1 MYDTSVREEVDN
13 WNRNLLIRSHEHTA
27 LSFNFDITIQ
37 IFDCVIVILLL
48 TSDFNICVVSDEGTN
63 NC

>member
-1 MYDTSVREEVDN
+1 MVVSTSYP
-13 WNRNLLIRSHEHTA
+13 A

-37 IFDCVIVILLL
+37 ISDCMIVTLLP

-63 NC
+63 NCQWAISHAI

>member
-27 LSFNFDITIQ
+27 LSFNCDITIQ

-48 TSDFNICVVSDEGTN
+48 IAPSILFATTTIE
-63 NC
+63 